1 MHIRWCKPHVNK
13 FWVTLLLV
21 TPLTAAACGSS
32 NASSNAASSSSTTS
46 AATGN
51 SVASVAQYT
60 GPTQNVTL
68 MLNFTYSGHYAPFFY
83 GKKLGYFKKEG
94 INLTIEPGSGS
105 LNTVQAVG
113 SGHADFGWADAPS
126 IITGIAAG
134 VPVHALGA
142 FEQTSTSEV
151 IFFANSGIKTPADLI
166 GKSVGITPGDALSQ
180 TFPAFLKANNIPANK
195 VTIVHVTAAAKIATL
210 VEHKVDAIVGFFDN
224 QAPVVAAKGKKKASA
239 FLYSK
244 YGVPFLG
251 LGLFSSNQI
260 ITSHP
265 GLAKRMFTAVQESWQ
280 ATQSNPSA
288 AVDAMEAAVG
298 QQLPSKS
305 LLLTQLKDDLPTL
318 HSGQNP
324 NGPLGVNTKAQ
335 WAKTLS
341 LLAQYGVVKNPGSP
355 SEYWTSAS
363 SLK

>member
-1 MHIRWCKPHVNK
+1 MKIIWPKPRTNK
-13 FWVTLLLV
+13 LWMTLLIA
-21 TPLTAAACGSS
+21 TPLVAAACGSS
-32 NASSNAASSSSTTS
+32 ATSSNAVASGSTTL
-46 AATGN
+46 
-51 SVASVAQYT
+51 ASTSNTVSNGAQYT
-60 GPTQNVTL
+60 GPIRNVTL

-83 GKKLGYFKKEG
+83 GKDLGYFKKEG

-142 FEQTSTSEV
+142 FEQTSTSAV
-151 IFFANSGIKTPADLI
+151 IFFANSGIKTPADLV
-166 GKSVGITPGDALSQ
+166 GKSIGITPGDALSQ
-180 TFPAFLKANNIPANK
+180 TFPAFLRANNIPVNK
-195 VTIVHVTAAAKIATL
+195 VTIVNVTAAAKIATL

-224 QAPVVAAKGKKKASA
+224 QAPVVAAKGKEKASA

-244 YGVPFLG
+244 FGVPFLG
-251 LGLFSSNQI
+251 LGLFSSNRI

-280 ATQSNPSA
+280 ATESNPSA
-288 AVDAMEAAVG
+288 AVNDMVAAVG
-298 QQLPSKS
+298 QQLPPKS
-305 LLLTQLKDDLPTL
+305 LLLTQLKYDLPTL

-324 NGPLGVNTKAQ
+324 NAPLGVNTKAQ
-335 WAKTLS
+335 WTKTLS
-341 LLAQYGVVKNPGSP
+341 LLARYGAVKNPGS
-355 SEYWTSAS
+355 SSAYWTSAS